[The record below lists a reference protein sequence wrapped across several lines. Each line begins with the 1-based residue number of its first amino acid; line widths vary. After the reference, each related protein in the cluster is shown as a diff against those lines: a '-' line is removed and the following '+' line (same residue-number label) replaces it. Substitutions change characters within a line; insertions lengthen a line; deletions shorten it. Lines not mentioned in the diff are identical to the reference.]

1 VRACARGKKEKKER
15 IERDAGRR
23 RRMRRKNWM
32 KSFLHRDLRN
42 KGTKI
47 VGIQV
52 QKKTKVLSKLSKKHN
67 LIC

>member
-1 VRACARGKKEKKER
+1 LDVRACARGKKEKKER

-23 RRMRRKNWM
+23 MRRKDWM
-32 KSFLHRDLRN
+32 KSFLHRDFRN

-52 QKKTKVLSKLSKKHN
+52 QKKTKILSKLSKKHN